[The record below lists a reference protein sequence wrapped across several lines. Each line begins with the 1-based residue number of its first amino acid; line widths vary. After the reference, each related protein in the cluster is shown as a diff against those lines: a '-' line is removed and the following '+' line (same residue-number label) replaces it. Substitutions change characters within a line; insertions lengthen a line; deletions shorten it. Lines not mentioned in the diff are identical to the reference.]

1 MPRKKPK
8 KKKMADLIDRL
19 TGLSER
25 MIPPRPSITIHEFEA
40 HFGLLG
46 TGKWT
51 AAEAQ
56 IGLDLQ
62 GDELTQALAVLNTMA
77 SKNASQ
83 KITYGFVVL
92 SVAKALAHAPSLVNG
107 VPEPIPNI
115 YFSWN
120 GDQLVVNKARIAQ
133 DLEITL

>member
-1 MPRKKPK
+1 
-8 KKKMADLIDRL
+8 MADLIDRL
-19 TGLSER
+19 TGLSES
-25 MIPPRPSITIHEFEA
+25 MTPPRPQITIHEFEA

-51 AAEAQ
+51 GTEAQ

-62 GDELTQALAVLNTMA
+62 GDELVQAQKVLTVMA
-77 SKNASQ
+77 GKNATQ
-83 KITYGFVVL
+83 KITYGIVVQ
-92 SVAKALAHAPSLVNG
+92 SVAKALAHAPRIVNG
-107 VPEPIPNI
+107 VPEPVTNV

-120 GDQLVVNKARIAQ
+120 GDQLVVNKARVAT